1 MPDLPRPAG
10 EKEQGSP
17 FVTHES
23 MGRSLASQ
31 KRVLGRVI
39 GVEKRLG
46 NAEKKITILKN
57 ILKMRQKSDGKS
69 NIGTAISGIAESVES
84 ISQTLEDQ
92 HEFEKDKIDDERMG
106 DEKKKAKKR
115 EGVLEGLGKGIQK
128 TASKIVAPVV
138 KAFDWIKNLLL
149 TFALGAGVM
158 KLIDWMSDSKNHGK
172 VKSIMRFLSDWWPAI
187 VAGLMAFLPGLLG
200 PAGLVL
206 GAIALL
212 AWAIP
217 KIIGAVKAIFGMNKD
232 AESIVGKEGVN
243 IGKESEEASKN
254 VDKDLKNFEKQETP
268 KDENPPVTGKGDEVP
283 KEIKGAEQ
291 QQTTPEQKFA
301 KGGIVQGPTGVDKV
315 PAKLTAGEFVMSKG
329 AVEKYGAGTLA
340 GMNAA
345 AGSGGVDPGSSGSFN
360 LNNSRTANVNNSP
373 TTNVNVQPTE
383 KIIPYEGKQYR
394 KPFKTGGKVVGRG
407 GEDKVPAKLTA
418 GEFVMTKSA
427 VSTFGV
433 DTFSAMNASGGGT
446 NRPVEYHFKGGGLVQ
461 PSSDGNDSI
470 SPPGTPNIMADKI
483 EVIPVPADTGGT
495 AGAPPGSGGG
505 VPQFSV
511 FGPGGI
517 AKEQV
522 LGIRR

>member
-1 MPDLPRPAG
+1 
-10 EKEQGSP
+10 
-17 FVTHES
+17 
-23 MGRSLASQ
+23 
-31 KRVLGRVI
+31 
-39 GVEKRLG
+39 
-46 NAEKKITILKN
+46 
-57 ILKMRQKSDGKS
+57 MRQKSDGKS

-115 EGVLEGLGKGIQK
+115 EGLLEGMGKGVKK
-128 TASKIVAPVV
+128 TADKIIAPVV

-345 AGSGGVDPGSSGSFN
+345 AGSGDSGWGDSGSCGSFN

-483 EVIPVPADTGGT
+483 EVVPVPSDTGGT
-495 AGAPPGSGGG
+495 AGASPGSGSGI
-505 VPQFSV
+505 PQFSV

>member
-1 MPDLPRPAG
+1 
-10 EKEQGSP
+10 
-17 FVTHES
+17 
-23 MGRSLASQ
+23 
-31 KRVLGRVI
+31 
-39 GVEKRLG
+39 
-46 NAEKKITILKN
+46 
-57 ILKMRQKSDGKS
+57 MRQKSDGKN
-69 NIGTAISGIAESVES
+69 NIGTAISGIAQSVES

-92 HEFEKDKIDDERMG
+92 HEFEKDQIDDERMG

-187 VAGLMAFLPGLLG
+187 VAGLMAFLPALLG
-200 PAGLVL
+200 PAGMVL

-291 QQTTPEQKFA
+291 QQTPPEQKFA

-461 PSSDGNDSI
+461 PSSGGNDSI

>member
-1 MPDLPRPAG
+1 MPEALPPASTTIRPKVNSDKFMGSSFAAG
-10 EKEQGSP
+10 NK
-17 FVTHES
+17 
-23 MGRSLASQ
+23 LQ
-31 KRVLGRVI
+31 KRV
-39 GVEKRLG
+39 ET
-46 NAEKKITILKN
+46 NEKKITILKN

-92 HEFEKDKIDDERMG
+92 HEFEKDQIDDERMG

-187 VAGLMAFLPGLLG
+187 VAGLMAFLPALLG
-200 PAGLVL
+200 PAGMVL
-206 GAIALL
+206 GTIVLL

-291 QQTTPEQKFA
+291 QQTPPEQKFA

-345 AGSGGVDPGSSGSFN
+345 AGSGDSGWGDSGSGGSFN